1 MLEKS
6 RDKCYYIGWIVFALL
21 ILLAWRFYMLKL
33 KKDVNMLSGSIVKGL
48 LTIALPIMVMNIIQ
62 SLFNI
67 IDMRVLKTFAS
78 NENAVGAVGVCGTL
92 ISLITGLLVGCSS
105 GANVVIARLIGKRD
119 LESSQKAVGTAVL
132 FAACGGAFLA
142 VVGILGAEVF
152 LGWMNCP
159 DALMSQAALYFRLYF
174 AGVPI
179 LMVYNFCASILRS
192 TGDSRRPMLFLT
204 TGGVLKVL
212 CNLLFVG
219 VFDLAVVGVAFATI
233 ISWTT
238 ACTLGLRAIL
248 KNTNEYAKL
257 KLSKIGFHS
266 RELSNI
272 LTIGIPTG
280 LQQALYSIANVIIS
294 ATVNDFG
301 ADATT
306 GISIANNFDGILYQI
321 AVAPSLAVMPYVS
334 QNLGANNL
342 KRAKQAVVRG
352 MFITI
357 ALAASIGAL
366 SAIFSGQLSSIL
378 SSNPEAIKYS
388 QQKMVIISSTYFI
401 CGINEIMGAALKGF
415 KRPIVPMV
423 STMVFMCGIR
433 FIWVYLI
440 FPYYENLTF
449 LYLIWPIGWI
459 LSIITLLCFYI
470 PTVRGNWQ
478 KRFVNY

>member
-1 MLEKS
+1 M
-6 RDKCYYIGWIVFALL
+6 
-21 ILLAWRFYMLKL
+21 L

-92 ISLITGLLVGCSS
+92 ITLITGLLVGCSS
-105 GANVVIARLIGKRD
+105 GANVVIARLIGKRS
-119 LESSQKAVGTAVL
+119 LEESKKAVGVSIL
-132 FAACGGAFLA
+132 FALFGGAILS
-142 VVGILGAEVF
+142 VIGIAFAEIF
-152 LGWMNCP
+152 LGWMNCHEDLLP
-159 DALMSQAALYFRLYF
+159 QAALYFRLYF

-179 LMVYNFCASILRS
+179 LMVYNFCAAILRS
-192 TGDSRRPMLFLT
+192 TGDSRRPMLYLT

-212 CNLLFVG
+212 FNLLFVG
-219 VFDLAVVGVAFATI
+219 VFDLAVVGVALATI
-233 ISWTT
+233 ISWSTSC
-238 ACTLGLRAIL
+238 ALGLRAIF
-248 KNTNEYAKL
+248 KNPNEYARL
-257 KLSKIGFHS
+257 ELSKIRLHK
-266 RELSNI
+266 RELSDI
-272 LTIGIPTG
+272 LAIGIPTG

-301 ADATT
+301 AEATT

-334 QNLGANNL
+334 QNLGADNL
-342 KRAKQAVVRG
+342 KRAKQSVVRG
-352 MFITI
+352 MMITI
-357 ALAASIGAL
+357 SFAATIGAL

-378 SSNPEAIKYS
+378 SSNPEVIKYS
-388 QQKMVIISSTYFI
+388 QQKMVIISSTYFL
-401 CGINEIMGAALKGF
+401 CGINEIIGAALKGF

-423 STMVFMCGIR
+423 STMIFMCGIR

-449 LYLIWPIGWI
+449 LYLIWPIGWT
-459 LSIITLLCFYI
+459 LSTITLLCFYL
-470 PTVRGNWQ
+470 PTVRGNWK
-478 KRFVNY
+478 KRFGNY